1 MKRFLGALVLA
12 GLLAACGASPSA
24 GPEASGS
31 ATPTPGTG
39 IRGVVTVG
47 PTCPVE
53 RVNSPCPPR
62 PMQATIDIRD
72 SSGKQVATVASGSDG
87 QFQVDLLPGTYTLKG
102 VTHGSAGLPRP
113 ILVTA
118 TVSAGSYATV
128 NVEFDSGI
136 R

>member
-1 MKRFLGALVLA
+1 MKRLLGAVALA
-12 GLLAACGASPSA
+12 GLLAACGASPA
-24 GPEASGS
+24 AS
-31 ATPTPGTG
+31 PTPGTG

-62 PMQATIDIRD
+62 PMQATIDVRD
-72 SSGKQVATVASGSDG
+72 ASGKQVATVVSGSDG
-87 QFQVDLLPGTYTLKG
+87 HFQADLLPGTYTLKG
-102 VTHGSAGLPRP
+102 VAPGGAGLPRP
-113 ILVTA
+113 ILVTV
-118 TVSAGSYATV
+118 TVVAGSYATV